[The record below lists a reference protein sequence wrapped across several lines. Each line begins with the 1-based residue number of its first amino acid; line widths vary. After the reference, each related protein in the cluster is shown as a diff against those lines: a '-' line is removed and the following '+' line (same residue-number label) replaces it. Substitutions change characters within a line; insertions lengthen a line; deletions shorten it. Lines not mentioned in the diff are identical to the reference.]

1 MKKEFLSRMKH
12 SMMAILAVV
21 AAGMITAWLAACS
34 SSEDESEKNAA
45 KVKEYLA
52 GNEWTIN
59 STRGTYFY
67 YRNHMV
73 YYEEGG
79 GLTPGGYVIEPNTA
93 FGYWQM
99 DGDKLTTRFEVGTP
113 KSFNIKNLLNETI
126 SGVHLQES
134 NKLTVSGA
142 SASIDMRPLIVGTF
156 SNGNECQ
163 MRCGKSMDDISDE
176 TDHDVALRGTW
187 YCVVTI
193 TNTENGKKRDCVAS
207 MTFNEDGTMRMV
219 IESVSDHT
227 ATYTTKNGK
236 VTINGFLSK
245 SDVVTFY
252 YTNLSGIEIKLYSC
266 ENGYLSS
273 IWFKNREDA
282 ERYY

>member
-1 MKKEFLSRMKH
+1 MKKNFLMKMKR
-12 SMMAILAVV
+12 SMMAIFSVV
-21 AAGMITAWLAACS
+21 AMGMMTASLAACS

-67 YRNHMV
+67 YKNHMV
-73 YYEEGG
+73 YYEDGG
-79 GLTPGGYVIEPNTA
+79 DLTPGGYVIEPNTA

-134 NKLTVSGA
+134 NKLTGSKVSI
-142 SASIDMRPLIVGTF
+142 SIDMRPLIVGTF
-156 SNGNECQ
+156 ANGNECQ
-163 MRCGKSMDDISDE
+163 MRCGNSMNDISDE
-176 TDHDVALRGTW
+176 TSHDAAIRGTW
-187 YCVVTI
+187 YCVI
-193 TNTENGKKRDCVAS
+193 TMTKDGKKKESMGS
-207 MTFNEDGTMRMV
+207 MTFNEDGTLHMV
-219 IESVSDHT
+219 IEGEKDFT
-227 ATYTTKNGK
+227 TTYSTKNGK
-236 VTINGFLSK
+236 VTINGYL
-245 SDVVTFY
+245 VENHVATFY
-252 YTNLSGIEIKLYSC
+252 YTGHRTFIHLYNC

-273 IWFKNREDA
+273 IWRKNRNEA
-282 ERYY
+282 GQ

>member
-1 MKKEFLSRMKH
+1 
-12 SMMAILAVV
+12 MAILAV
-21 AAGMITAWLAACS
+21 AAIGMISASLAACS

-59 STRGTYFY
+59 STRGTYSY
-67 YRNHMV
+67 YKNHMV

-99 DGDKLTTRFEVGTP
+99 DGDRLTTRFEVGTP
-113 KSFNIKNLLNETI
+113 ESFNIKNLLNETI
-126 SGVHLQES
+126 SGVHLQEN
-134 NKLTVSGA
+134 NKLTVSGV

-156 SNGNECQ
+156 ANGNECQ
-163 MRCGKSMDDISDE
+163 MRCGKTMNDISDE
-176 TDHDVALRGTW
+176 TDHDAALRGTW
-187 YCVVTI
+187 YCVITI
-193 TNTENGKKRDCVAS
+193 RKDGKNRECMGE
-207 MTFNEDGTMRMV
+207 MTFSEDGTMHMV
-219 IESVSDHT
+219 IESVGDHT
-227 ATYTTKNGK
+227 ASYTTKNGK
-236 VTINGFLSK
+236 VTINGFLTK

-266 ENGYLSS
+266 KNGYISS

-282 ERYY
+282 ERY